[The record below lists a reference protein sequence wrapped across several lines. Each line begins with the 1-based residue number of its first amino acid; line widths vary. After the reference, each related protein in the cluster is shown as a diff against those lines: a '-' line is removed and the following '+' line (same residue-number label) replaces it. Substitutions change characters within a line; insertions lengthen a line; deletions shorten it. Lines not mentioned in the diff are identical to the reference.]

1 MDNKELFLKLLHCN
15 TYQHVEELL
24 IKENYWN
31 DKNAWRIYGDS
42 ESNMKDVGN
51 QQGASIKSLAEKVT
65 NRADALTSKCYE
77 HDIDPKDRKL
87 APKKY

>member
-42 ESNMKDVGN
+42 ESNMNV
-51 QQGASIKSLAEKVT
+51 SP
-65 NRADALTSKCYE
+65 TSRRCE
-77 HDIDPKDRKL
+77 RHI
-87 APKKY
+87 